1 MTRLLPWVGA
11 VLLIATGVCILG
23 FFASA
28 GRQNRRSDTDSERAA
43 RLPNALPHGGYISG
57 PTTVN
62 GLDSISP
69 EFARAA
75 VRPPRPRV
83 EFHDHLDVDAF
94 IASLN
99 PGGELPCR
107 LHDPDQCRFTPCCPT
122 CPTEKD

>member
-1 MTRLLPWVGA
+1 MTRLLPWLA
-11 VLLIATGVCILG
+11 ATLLIATGICILG
-23 FFASA
+23 FIASV
-28 GRQNRRSDTDSERAA
+28 GRQNRRSDDDSRRAS
-43 RLPNALPHGGYISG
+43 LPNALPHSNH
-57 PTTVN
+57 V
-62 GLDSISP
+62 SP

-83 EFHDHLDVDAF
+83 EFRDHLDVDAF

-99 PGGELPCR
+99 PCGELPCR